1 MNSIPVNWALC
12 RLGEICSK
20 PQYGWTCKATKA
32 GKLRIVRTSD
42 ISRGNVDWET
52 LPFCGRIPEHL
63 DKYKLGRDDI
73 LVSRAGSVGVSVRVD
88 CMPCDAVYASYLIRF
103 RPLDGV
109 NPKYLEF
116 YLKSQD
122 YWNAISELSAG
133 IAVPNVNASKL
144 SKLII
149 PIAPLHEQHR
159 IAAKLEELLA
169 KVEKCKERLERI
181 PAILKRFRHSIL
193 AAAYAGRLTETW
205 RSRHP
210 AVETAKG
217 LLRRIQLDYNDR
229 YTAECAEAKRKRSK
243 KPVKPALLSL
253 KTVEKHDEHGS
264 WATIKVDHAVL
275 PGDLF
280 DGPFGSNLKTS
291 DYAEKGVRV
300 IRLENIGFLNFLEEH
315 RTYIS
320 DEKYATLTKH
330 TVRQGDLVFASFVAD
345 VVRTTVLPK
354 VETAIAKAD
363 CFCLRPI
370 PDLLN
375 VKYLAF
381 VLSSPQTY
389 SHLNASAH
397 GATRPR
403 VNTAQLRNLSM
414 PLPPFDE
421 QQAIVHRVEALFKI
435 ADQIEARYK
444 KAKAVVDKLSQS
456 ILAKAFR
463 GELVPQDPN
472 DEPASE
478 LLERI
483 REERSKRLATS
494 RIGRT

>member
-1 MNSIPVNWALC
+1 MEL
-12 RLGEICSK
+12 
-20 PQYGWTCKATKA
+20 
-32 GKLRIVRTSD
+32 
-42 ISRGNVDWET
+42 
-52 LPFCGRIPEHL
+52 LPFGWKRVLLGHVAEIIMGQSPPSCTYNTQNRGLPFFQGKAEFGNYTPTAV
-63 DKYKLGRDDI
+63 KYCSLPQKIAEKDDV
-73 LVSRAGSVGVSVRVD
+73 LVSVRAPVGPTNL
-88 CMPCDAVYASYLIRF
+88 CMERSCIGRGLAAIRSN
-103 RPLDGV
+103 GTAHS
-109 NPKYLEF
+109 KYVLYYIRSIEPWLSEQGTGSTF
-116 YLKSQD
+116 S
-122 YWNAISELSAG
+122 AISRKHIEQIS
-133 IAVPNVNASKL
+133 
-144 SKLII
+144 I
-149 PIAPLHEQHR
+149 PLAPLNEQHR

-444 KAKAVVDKLSQS
+444 KAKAVVDKLTQS

>member
-1 MNSIPVNWALC
+1 
-12 RLGEICSK
+12 
-20 PQYGWTCKATKA
+20 
-32 GKLRIVRTSD
+32 
-42 ISRGNVDWET
+42 
-52 LPFCGRIPEHL
+52 
-63 DKYKLGRDDI
+63 
-73 LVSRAGSVGVSVRVD
+73 
-88 CMPCDAVYASYLIRF
+88 
-103 RPLDGV
+103 
-109 NPKYLEF
+109 
-116 YLKSQD
+116 
-122 YWNAISELSAG
+122 
-133 IAVPNVNASKL
+133 
-144 SKLII
+144 
-149 PIAPLHEQHR
+149 
-159 IAAKLEELLA
+159 
-169 KVEKCKERLERI
+169 
-181 PAILKRFRHSIL
+181 
-193 AAAYAGRLTETW
+193 
-205 RSRHP
+205 
-210 AVETAKG
+210 
-217 LLRRIQLDYNDR
+217 
-229 YTAECAEAKRKRSK
+229 
-243 KPVKPALLSL
+243 
-253 KTVEKHDEHGS
+253 
-264 WATIKVDHAVL
+264 
-275 PGDLF
+275 
-280 DGPFGSNLKTS
+280 
-291 DYAEKGVRV
+291 
-300 IRLENIGFLNFLEEH
+300 
-315 RTYIS
+315 
-320 DEKYATLTKH
+320 
-330 TVRQGDLVFASFVAD
+330 LVFASFVAD